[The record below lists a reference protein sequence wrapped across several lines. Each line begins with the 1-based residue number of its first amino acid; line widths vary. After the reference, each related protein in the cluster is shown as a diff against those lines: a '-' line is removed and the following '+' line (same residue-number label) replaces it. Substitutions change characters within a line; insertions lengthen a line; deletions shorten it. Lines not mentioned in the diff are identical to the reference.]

1 MGVNLSSNKNLPVSP
16 LAPERFPSLPKVAG
30 IAAATHSL
38 GLYKGAKRDDLLV
51 VHFPEGAS
59 AGGVFTTSSTR
70 SDDVDWGRAAL
81 KAGGGKARVLVVNTG
96 NSNAFTGA
104 AGIAKNRATIAAAV
118 ELAGCNS
125 HEVFVSATGVIG
137 EPLDPKIV
145 SGGVAAVW
153 GRLAAPNWETIAN
166 AIRTTDTFAKA
177 AGETVNLNRR
187 NVAIAGVA
195 KGSGMIMP
203 NMATTL
209 NYVFTDA
216 ALTGRCAQALIARY
230 CDLTYNCITVDG
242 DTSTSD
248 TLMLF
253 ATGAAGGEPIDD
265 PDDPRLADFSA
276 ALHRVL
282 KDLAL
287 QIVRDGEG
295 ATKIIEIEIT
305 GAASETSAKT
315 IAASI
320 ANSPLVKTALAAG
333 DANWGRVVM
342 AVGKSGE
349 PVERDRLS
357 VWFGDHMVAKEGSR
371 AADYSEAKATRAVQ
385 GPEIFIRAD
394 VGVGSAK
401 ATVWT
406 CDLTDGYVKI
416 NGAYRS

>member
-1 MGVNLSSNKNLPVSP
+1 VSTHKDLPVSP
-16 LAPERFPSLPKVAG
+16 LAPERFPMLPKVG
-30 IAAATHSL
+30 GLRIATHSL
-38 GLYKGAKRDDLLV
+38 GLYKGAQRDDLLV
-51 VHFPEGAS
+51 VHFPDGAA

-81 KAGGGKARVLVVNTG
+81 KAGGGRARVLVVNTG

-104 AGIAKNRATIAAAV
+104 AGIAKNRATIASAMKMS
-118 ELAGCNS
+118 GCS
-125 HEVFVSATGVIG
+125 QHEVFVSATGVIG
-137 EPLDPKIV
+137 EPLDPAIV
-145 SGGVAAVW
+145 SGGVEQVW
-153 GRLAAPNWETIAN
+153 ASLREPDWEKAAN

-177 AGETVNLNRR
+177 AGEIVDLNRR
-187 NVAIAGVA
+187 NVAIAGIA
-195 KGSGMIMP
+195 KGSGMIQP

-216 ALTGRCAQALIARY
+216 ALTSRVAQALIAKY
-230 CDLTYNCITVDG
+230 CDLTYNCITVDS

-253 ATGAAGGEPIDD
+253 ATGAAGGEPIDN
-265 PDDPRLADFSA
+265 PDDPRLAGFCEG
-276 ALHRVL
+276 LHRVL

-295 ATKIIEIEIT
+295 ATKIIEIEVS
-305 GAASETSAKT
+305 GAASDKSAKT

-349 PVERDRLS
+349 PVERDRLGI
-357 VWFGDHMVAKEGSR
+357 WFGSHLVARDGARS
-371 AADYSEAKATRAVQ
+371 ADYSEEAATKAVS

-394 VGVGSAK
+394 VGVGRGK
-401 ATVWT
+401 ARVWT

>member
-1 MGVNLSSNKNLPVSP
+1 MQ
-16 LAPERFPSLPKVAG
+16 
-30 IAAATHSL
+30 IATYGL
-38 GLYKGAKRDDLLV
+38 GLYKGTARDDLLV
-51 VHFPEGAS
+51 VHFPQGAS
-59 AGGVFTTSSTR
+59 AGGVFTTSQTR
-70 SDDVDWGRAAL
+70 SADVDWCRESLAAGKGRARA
-81 KAGGGKARVLVVNTG
+81 LVVNAG

-104 AGIAKNRATIAAAV
+104 AGIAKNRSTVAAV
-118 ELAGCNS
+118 RELAKCDA
-125 HEVFVSATGVIG
+125 HEVFLAATGVIG
-137 EPLDPKIV
+137 EPLPDNFV
-145 SGGVAAVW
+145 ANGVAKAW
-153 GRLAAPNWETIAN
+153 PSLAAPDWSRAAN

-177 AGETVNLNRR
+177 AGETVDLNRR
-187 NVAIAGVA
+187 NVSIAGFA
-195 KGSGMIMP
+195 KGSGMIQP

-216 ALTGRCAQALIARY
+216 ALGPNAVQALIARY

-265 PDDPRLADFSA
+265 PDDPRLAGFCEG
-276 ALHRVL
+276 LHRVL

-295 ATKIIEIEIT
+295 ATKLIEIEVG
-305 GAASETSAKT
+305 GAVSDVSAKA
-315 IAASI
+315 IAASV

-342 AVGKSGE
+342 AVGKAGE
-349 PVERDRLS
+349 PIERDRMTIH
-357 VWFGDHMVAKEGSR
+357 FGDHLVARDGGR
-371 AADYSEAKATRAVQ
+371 APDYSEARATAAVK
-385 GPEIFIRAD
+385 GPEIRIRIDA
-394 VGVGSAK
+394 GVGGAGR

>member
-1 MGVNLSSNKNLPVSP
+1 MSTHKDLPVSP
-16 LAPERFPSLPKVAG
+16 LAPERFPQLPKVG
-30 IAAATHSL
+30 GMRMATHSL
-38 GLYKGAKRDDLLV
+38 GLYKGRARDDLLLA
-51 VHFPEGAS
+51 HFPAGAA
-59 AGGVFTTSSTR
+59 AGGVFTTSTTR
-70 SDDVDWGRAAL
+70 SADVDWCREAL
-81 KAGGGKARVLVVNTG
+81 KAGGGKAQVLAVNAG

-104 AGIAKNRATIAAAV
+104 AGIAKNRATVAAASA
-118 ELAGCNS
+118 LAECPA
-125 HEVFVSATGVIG
+125 HEVFLAATGVIG
-137 EPLDPKIV
+137 EPLPAHVVAD
-145 SGGVAAVW
+145 GVKAAW
-153 GRLAAPNWETIAN
+153 SKLAAPDWEKAAN

-177 AGETVNLNRR
+177 AGEIADLNRR
-187 NVAIAGVA
+187 NVSIAGFA
-195 KGSGMIMP
+195 KGSGMIQP

-216 ALTGRCAQALIARY
+216 ALTPRVAQALIAKY
-230 CDLTYNCITVDG
+230 CEVTYNCITVDS

-253 ATGAAGGEPIDD
+253 ATGAAGGEPIDN
-265 PDDPRLADFSA
+265 PDDPRLKDFGE

-295 ATKIIEIEIT
+295 ASKIIEIEVT
-305 GAASETSAKT
+305 GAASDKSAKT

-349 PVERDRLS
+349 PVERDRLGI
-357 VWFGDHMVAKEGSR
+357 WFGNHLVARDGARS
-371 AADYSEAKATRAVQ
+371 ADYSEEAATKAVK

-394 VGVGSAK
+394 VGVGRGK
-401 ATVWT
+401 ARVWT

>member
-1 MGVNLSSNKNLPVSP
+1 VSSHKDLPVSP
-16 LAPERFPSLPKVAG
+16 LAPERFPTLPKVG
-30 IAAATHSL
+30 GVEMTTYSL
-38 GLYKGAKRDDLLV
+38 GLYKGKERDDLLV
-51 VHFPEGAS
+51 VHFPQGAS

-70 SDDVDWGRAAL
+70 SDDVDWCREAL
-81 KAGGGKARVLVVNTG
+81 RAGGGRARVLVVNTG

-104 AGIAKNRATIAAAV
+104 AGIAKNRATIASAASMS
-118 ELAGCNS
+118 GCRP

-137 EPLDPKIV
+137 EPMAPHIV
-145 SGGVAAVW
+145 SGGVERVW
-153 GRLAAPNWETIAN
+153 NLLGPPDWEKAAN

-177 AGETVNLNRR
+177 AGEVADLNRR
-187 NVAIAGVA
+187 NVAIAGFA
-195 KGSGMIMP
+195 KGSGMIAP

-216 ALTGRCAQALIARY
+216 SLTPRAVQALIAKY

-265 PDDPRLADFSA
+265 PDDPRLRNFCE

-282 KDLAL
+282 EDLAL
-287 QIVRDGEG
+287 QIVCDGEG
-295 ATKIIEIEIT
+295 ATKLIEIEVT
-305 GAASETSAKT
+305 GAASDGSAKA

-349 PVERDRLS
+349 PVERDRLGL
-357 VWFGDHMVAKEGSR
+357 WFGKHLVARDGSR
-371 AADYSEAKATRAVQ
+371 SPDYSEGLATKAVA
-385 GPEIFIRAD
+385 GPKIDIRVD
-394 VGVGSAK
+394 VGVGAGK
-401 ATVWT
+401 ARVWT
-406 CDLTDGYVKI
+406 CDLTDGYVRI

>member
-1 MGVNLSSNKNLPVSP
+1 MH
-16 LAPERFPSLPKVAG
+16 
-30 IAAATHSL
+30 IATYSL
-38 GLYKGAKRDDLLV
+38 GLYKGKGNVRDDLLV
-51 VHFPEGAS
+51 VHFPDGAT
-59 AGGVFTTSSTR
+59 AGGVFTRSATR
-70 SDDVDWGRAAL
+70 SADVDWCRESLASASGRARA
-81 KAGGGKARVLVVNTG
+81 LVVNAG

-104 AGIAKNRATIAAAV
+104 AGLAKNRSTVAAV
-118 ELAGCNS
+118 RQLTDCPPHQVFLA
-125 HEVFVSATGVIG
+125 ATGVIG
-137 EPLDPKIV
+137 EPLPDNFV
-145 SGGVAAVW
+145 ANGVAKAW
-153 GRLAAPNWETIAN
+153 PALQPASQPAWFRAAN
-166 AIRTTDTFAKA
+166 AIRTTDTFPKA
-177 AGETVNLNRR
+177 AGETVSLNRR
-187 NVAIAGVA
+187 NVSVVGFA
-195 KGSGMIMP
+195 KGSGMIQP

-216 ALTGRCAQALIARY
+216 ALGPHAVQALVSRY

-248 TLMLF
+248 TLMFF

-265 PDDPRLADFSA
+265 PDDPRLADFSD

-295 ATKIIEIEIT
+295 ATKLIEIQVT
-305 GAASETSAKT
+305 GAASNLSAKT

-342 AVGKSGE
+342 AVGKAGE
-349 PVERDRLS
+349 PVERDRM
-357 VWFGDHMVAKEGSR
+357 VIHFGQHLVARDGAR
-371 AADYSEAKATRAVQ
+371 APDYSEARATAAVQ
-385 GPEIFIRAD
+385 GPEIVIRVD
-394 VGVGSAK
+394 VGIGGGK

>member
-1 MGVNLSSNKNLPVSP
+1 LSSAKELPVSP
-16 LAPERFPSLPKVAG
+16 LAPERFPVLPKVG
-30 IAAATHSL
+30 GVEIATSSL
-38 GLYKGAKRDDLLV
+38 GLYKGATRDDLIV
-51 VHFPEGAS
+51 VHFPGGAS
-59 AGGVFTTSSTR
+59 AGGVFTTSATR

-81 KAGGGKARVLVVNTG
+81 KAGGGRARVLVVNTG

-118 ELAGCNS
+118 AQAKCAQ

-137 EPLDPKIV
+137 EPLDPSIV
-145 SGGVAAVW
+145 SGGVTKIWSKLGEPDWQKA
-153 GRLAAPNWETIAN
+153 AN
-166 AIRTTDTFAKA
+166 AIRTTDTFPKA
-177 AGETVNLNRR
+177 AGEIADLNRR
-187 NVAIAGVA
+187 NVAIVGIA

-216 ALTGRCAQALIARY
+216 ALTPRCAQALISKY

-253 ATGAAGGEPIDD
+253 ATGAAGGEPMDN
-265 PDDPRLADFSA
+265 PDDPRLKGFCE

-282 KDLAL
+282 EDLAL

-295 ATKIIEIEIT
+295 ATKLIEIAIT
-305 GAASETSAKT
+305 GAASDKSAKA
-315 IAASI
+315 IGASI

-342 AVGKSGE
+342 AIGKAGE
-349 PVERDRLS
+349 PVERDRLEIY
-357 VWFGDHMVAKEGSR
+357 FGTHLVARDGMRSP
-371 AADYSEAKATRAVQ
+371 DYSEALATKAVQ
-385 GPEIFIRAD
+385 GPKIDIRVD
-394 VGVGSAK
+394 VGVGSGK
-401 ATVWT
+401 ARVWT
-406 CDLTDGYVKI
+406 CDLTDGYVRI

>member
-1 MGVNLSSNKNLPVSP
+1 VSSHKDLAVSP
-16 LAPERFPSLPKVAG
+16 LAPERFPVLPMVG
-30 IAAATHSL
+30 GMRIATYAL
-38 GLYKGAKRDDLLV
+38 GLYKGAARDDLLV
-51 VHFPEGAS
+51 VHFPEGAA

-70 SDDVDWGRAAL
+70 SADVDWCREAL
-81 KAGGGKARVLVVNTG
+81 KSGGGKAQALVVNAG

-104 AGIAKNRATIAAAV
+104 AGVAKNRATVAMASQLSACP
-118 ELAGCNS
+118 A
-125 HEVFVSATGVIG
+125 HEVFLAATGVIG
-137 EPLDPKIV
+137 EPLGPNVVAD
-145 SGGVAAVW
+145 GVKAAW
-153 GRLAAPNWETIAN
+153 GTLAQPDWEKAAN

-177 AGETVNLNRR
+177 AGEVADLNRR
-187 NVAIAGVA
+187 NVAIAGFA

-216 ALTGRCAQALIARY
+216 PLTPRLAQALIARY

-253 ATGAAGGEPIDD
+253 ATGAAGGEPIDN
-265 PDDPRLADFSA
+265 PDDPRLKGFCE

-282 KDLAL
+282 QDLAL

-295 ATKIIEIEIT
+295 ATKIIEIEVT
-305 GAASETSAKT
+305 GAASEKSAKA
-315 IAASI
+315 IAVSI

-342 AVGKSGE
+342 AIGKSGE
-349 PVERDRLS
+349 PVERDRLGL
-357 VWFGDHMVAKEGSR
+357 WFGNHLVARDGAR
-371 AADYSEAKATRAVQ
+371 ALEYSEVEATKAVK

-394 VGVGSAK
+394 VGVGRAK
-401 ATVWT
+401 ARVWT

>member
-1 MGVNLSSNKNLPVSP
+1 MSSGQDFPVSP
-16 LAPERFPSLPKVAG
+16 LAPTHFPVMPRVGGMQS
-30 IAAATHSL
+30 ATLSL
-38 GLYKGAKRDDLLV
+38 GLYKGKTRDELLV
-51 VHFPEGAS
+51 VSFPEGAS
-59 AGGVFTTSSTR
+59 AGGVFTTSATR
-70 SDDVDWGRAAL
+70 SADVDWCREALVSGGGRARA
-81 KAGGGKARVLVVNTG
+81 LVVNTG

-104 AGIAKNRATIAAAV
+104 AGIAKNRATVAAVTAAA
-118 ELAGCNS
+118 GCAP
-125 HEVFVSATGVIG
+125 HEVFLAATGVIG
-137 EPLDPKIV
+137 EPLAPHIV
-145 SGGVAAVW
+145 ADGVATAW
-153 GRLAAPNWETIAN
+153 PRLAEPDWNKCAN

-187 NVAIAGVA
+187 NVSIAGIA
-195 KGSGMIMP
+195 KGSGMVMP

-216 ALTGRCAQALIARY
+216 ALGPKACQALIARL
-230 CDLTYNCITVDG
+230 CDVTYNCITVDG

-253 ATGAAGGEPIDD
+253 ATGAVGGEPIDD
-265 PDDPRLADFSA
+265 PDDPRLAEFTD

-282 KDLAL
+282 LDLAI

-295 ATKIIEIEIT
+295 ATKLIEIEVV
-305 GAASETSAKT
+305 GAASDASAKV

-342 AVGKSGE
+342 AIGKAGE

-357 VWFGDHMVAKEGSR
+357 IWFGDCQVARDGSR
-371 AADYSEAKATRAVQ
+371 DPAYDEAKATAAVS
-385 GPEIFIRAD
+385 GEKIVLRAD
-394 VGVGSAK
+394 VGVGRGQARM
-401 ATVWT
+401 WT

>member
-1 MGVNLSSNKNLPVSP
+1 MSSNKDLPVSP
-16 LAPERFPSLPKVAG
+16 LAPERFPVMPKVGGMQAT
-30 IAAATHSL
+30 THSL
-38 GLYKGAKRDDLLV
+38 GLYKGATRDDLLV
-51 VHFPEGAS
+51 VHFANGAS
-59 AGGVFTTSSTR
+59 AGGVFTTSQTR

-104 AGIAKNRATIAAAV
+104 AGIAKNRATIASASKM
-118 ELAGCNS
+118 AGCTA

-137 EPLDPKIV
+137 EPLDPAIV
-145 SGGVAAVW
+145 SGGVEKVW
-153 GRLAAPNWETIAN
+153 SSLADPDWSRIAN

-177 AGETVNLNRR
+177 GGEIANLNRR
-187 NVAIAGVA
+187 NVAIAGIA

-216 ALTGRCAQALIARY
+216 ALTPRVCQALISRY

-248 TLMLF
+248 TLLLF
-253 ATGAAGGEPIDD
+253 ATGAAGGEPIDN
-265 PDDPRLADFSA
+265 PDDPRLADFSE

-295 ATKIIEIEIT
+295 ATKIIEITVT
-305 GAASETSAKT
+305 GAASEKSAKT

-342 AVGKSGE
+342 AIGKAGE

-357 VWFGDHMVAKEGSR
+357 MWFADHMVAKDGAR
-371 AADYSEAKATRAVQ
+371 APDYSETVATKAVA

-406 CDLTDGYVKI
+406 CDLTDGYVRI